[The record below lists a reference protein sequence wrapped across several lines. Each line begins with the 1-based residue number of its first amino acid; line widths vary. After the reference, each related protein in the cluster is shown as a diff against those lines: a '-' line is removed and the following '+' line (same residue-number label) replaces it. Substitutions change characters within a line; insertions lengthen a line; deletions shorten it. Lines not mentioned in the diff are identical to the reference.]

1 MSPSRDIRPG
11 ANGNMGLDAKRHAP
25 ATLRNRSAIV
35 SVLNRIL
42 PKTGRVVEIASG
54 SGEHVVH
61 FAGAFPELDWQP
73 SDLDTGACASIDAWA
88 GEAALPNIARA
99 IELDA
104 SSPNWPIEDA
114 AAILCINMIHISPRS
129 ATEGLLAGAGRL
141 LAPGAPLF
149 LYGPFRLAGQLAA
162 PSNEIFDRSLKARNP
177 DWGLPNLEE
186 VESAAKIQGF
196 LLSEIIDMPANNIS
210 VVFRN
215 TR

>member
-61 FAGAFPELDWQP
+61 FAEAFPELDWQP
-73 SDLDTGACASIDAWA
+73 SDFDAGARASIDAWV
-88 GEAALPNIARA
+88 GEAALPNIADA
-99 IELDA
+99 LTLDA

-129 ATEGLLAGAGRL
+129 ATEGLLAGSGRL

-149 LYGPFRLAGQLAA
+149 LYGPFRIAGQPTA
-162 PSNEIFDRSLKARNP
+162 PSNEAIDRSLKARDP
-177 DWGLPNLEE
+177 EWGVPNLEE

-196 LLSEIIDMPANNIS
+196 LLSETIEMPANNIS
-210 VVFRN
+210 VIFRKS
-215 TR
+215 R